1 MNFIKCKEKGRKTM
15 PNIKKLSAIF
25 MSIVLL
31 YSFLLNG
38 IVICSAIDFTIADC
52 FTYVYND
59 STKVYDASFDTI
71 NYQNVLTALE
81 TTEII
86 MPETYDDGQN
96 GSHDVVLFDFNTSS
110 LKDSVVT
117 KIEFNSNSP
126 SLLSTRTFRYFDKLE
141 EVVFK
146 YANSDFKLGQVFY
159 SCQDTL
165 KRVDIYATG
174 ISSSFNA
181 SAFRTFI
188 EHSNSKI
195 HVVKDSGVKQQII
208 DATKSGSAPVP
219 ESMIVEDLIDSR
231 KASSIEI
238 NCADINYGTKGGFKP
253 SVTVKLDNVE
263 NASLK
268 EKVKLEIHGNAECTD
283 SPSYKY
289 NSDDLNL
296 GHYWLKAT
304 LEGTDEYKGATAVKE
319 VQVVDPNAAMKL
331 GLDALIKQAD
341 EIKSHQ
347 GDYYNSAAFLFTEKV
362 IDTDGDQVN
371 DMSLYDYAKKVYNDP
386 AAKNT
391 DIVDAMTKLS
401 DALNSDDLILNSD
414 LASMEERSSFATD
427 VYSKYI
433 NENKANYTEDS
444 WKESGFGELQDK
456 LNTKYTSSYVLTG
469 PVTSEEL
476 SNFKASIEEAFS
488 KLVPRTNFDTEF
500 AELEKA
506 LTNAKAILD
515 DNPGAKYADSQIEAL
530 QTAYDTAKA
539 ILDDKDNVTDRI
551 KIVNATGNLN
561 NAINSLVEVD
571 RTELLSKLQDSIKEA
586 EAMDSE
592 KENYTAESYKVL
604 TDAIEAAKGITENST
619 VTEIQTATENIRSA
633 ISGLKKDLDAI
644 QAAKDELSKAVE
656 EAEAIDSS
664 KYTEESYANVAD
676 AINEAKRL
684 IARQNA
690 NLTVSGLKA
699 AQAALE
705 EAINGL
711 KEKQPEGPGNQP
723 SGNNNNNNNG
733 SNNIKKPPV
742 NNNVVVKT
750 TSKEDAVKA
759 AKAKAKSQM
768 KQAKIK
774 KLKVKSTAKKTIK
787 VTWKKVKKAKG
798 YRVQVSTNRKFK
810 KSKIIFEKHTKK
822 KTLKI
827 TKKIKSG
834 KTYYVRVSA
843 YTTYKDING
852 KTQKVYSKN
861 KPFKKVKVK

>member
-1 MNFIKCKEKGRKTM
+1 MI
-15 PNIKKLSAIF
+15 IKKLL
-25 MSIVLL
+25 SIVAAATMAITSLTGAMFVSAL
-31 YSFLLNG
+31 DYNQYFSFIYAPGYGAYTAILNTNADFSVLSNG
-38 IVICSAIDFTIADC
+38 ELIVPNSYDDKSNGELPIVIESLEASSSGNSSIKSIKTNSSYASTSRRAFRYLNALTTVTYTNTETLHFEERTFQDC
-52 FTYVYND
+52 
-59 STKVYDASFDTI
+59 
-71 NYQNVLTALE
+71 
-81 TTEII
+81 
-86 MPETYDDGQN
+86 P
-96 GSHDVVLFDFNTSS
+96 SS
-110 LKDSVVT
+110 LTDIYIHASSVSFNET
-117 KIEFNSNSP
+117 KINSRS
-126 SLLSTRTFRYFDKLE
+126 
-141 EVVFK
+141 
-146 YANSDFKLGQVFY
+146 VFY
-159 SCQDTL
+159 
-165 KRVDIYATG
+165 AT
-174 ISSSFNA
+174 NA
-181 SAFRTFI
+181 
-188 EHSNSKI
+188 KI

-208 DATKSGSAPVP
+208 DGTKSGSYPVS
-219 ESMIVEDLIDSR
+219 ESQIVEDLTDDR
-231 KASSIEI
+231 KTSSIEI

-263 NASLK
+263 NADLK
-268 EKVKLEIHGNAECTD
+268 NQVKLEIHGNAECTD

-289 NSDDLNL
+289 NSDDLAL
-296 GHYWLKAT
+296 GHYWIKAS
-304 LEGTDEYKGATAVKE
+304 LDDTDEYKGATAVKE

-341 EIKSHQ
+341 AIKSHQ
-347 GDYYNSAAFLFTEKV
+347 SDYYNSAAFLFTEKV
-362 IDTDGDQVN
+362 IDTDGDKEN

-391 DIVDAMTKLS
+391 DVTDAMTKLS
-401 DALNSDDLILNSD
+401 EALNSDELVLNSD
-414 LASMEERSSFATD
+414 LASPEERSKFVTD
-427 VYSKYI
+427 V
-433 NENKANYTEDS
+433 NNNYGNFKEADYTAES
-444 WKESGFGELQDK
+444 WKDSGFGELLNE

-469 PVTSEEL
+469 PVTSEGL
-476 SNFKASIEEAFS
+476 SNFKTSIEEAS
-488 KLVPRTNFDTEF
+488 KKLVKRTDFSEYIP
-500 AELEKA
+500 ALKEAVEK
-506 LTNAKAILD
+506 AKAILD
-515 DNPGAKYADSQIEAL
+515 DNPAYKYADSQIEAL
-530 QTAYDTAKA
+530 QTAYDAANA
-539 ILDDKDNVTDRI
+539 ILNDAENANRNTI
-551 KIVNATGNLN
+551 QNATGNLN
-561 NAINSLVEVD
+561 NAIDGLVEVD
-571 RTELLSKLQDSIKEA
+571 RTELLSKLQDAIKEA

-592 KENYTAESYKVL
+592 KETYTAESYKVL
-604 TDAIEAAKGITENST
+604 TDAIEAAKGITEDST
-619 VTEIQTATENIRSA
+619 VTEMQTAIENINSG
-633 ISGLKKDLDAI
+633 ISGLKKDLDSI

-664 KYTEESYANVAD
+664 KYTEESYAEVAD
-676 AINEAKRL
+676 AIKEAKRL

-705 EAINGL
+705 EAIKGL
-711 KEKQPEGPGNQP
+711 KEKQPEGPSNQKP
-723 SGNNNNNNNG
+723 SNNNNNNG
-733 SNNIKKPPV
+733 STNIKKPPV

-750 TSKEDAVKA
+750 TSRGDAVKA

-834 KTYYVRVSA
+834 KTYYIRVSA

>member
-1 MNFIKCKEKGRKTM
+1 MYVRRFICSLLIFSLLFAFNLESVVVSAEEMNFLK
-15 PNIKKLSAIF
+15 
-25 MSIVLL
+25 
-31 YSFLLNG
+31 
-38 IVICSAIDFTIADC
+38 
-52 FTYVYND
+52 FTYVSNRSGYSVD
-59 STKVYDASFDTI
+59 LDA
-71 NYQNVLTALE
+71 NYMSMDPQKDLN
-81 TTEII
+81 I
-86 MPETYDDGQN
+86 PETYDDKVNGEASVVWCN
-96 GSHDVVLFDFNTSS
+96 GSLGLLSDDNFFESIKFPKGFTETVSKQFRRLKS
-110 LKDSVVT
+110 LRDIYWLNKDSLNLVDST
-117 KIEFNSNSP
+117 FRDASNSI
-126 SLLSTRTFRYFDKLE
+126 TNVY
-141 EVVFK
+141 
-146 YANSDFKLGQVFY
+146 
-159 SCQDTL
+159 
-165 KRVDIYATG
+165 IYA
-174 ISSSFNA
+174 SNVSVDA
-181 SAFRTFI
+181 SAFRTLNTNL
-188 EHSNSKI
+188 SAKI
-195 HVVKDSGVKQQII
+195 HVTSQAVKDAIVEK
-208 DATKSGSAPVP
+208 TKTGSYPVP
-219 ESMIVEDLIDSR
+219 EDMIVVDLKDER
-231 KASSIEI
+231 PTSSIEI
-238 NCADINYGTKGGFKP
+238 SCADINYGTKGGFKP
-253 SVTVKLDNVE
+253 SVTVKVDNVE

-268 EKVKLEIHGNAECTD
+268 EKVTLALYNNSECTGRD
-283 SPSYKY
+283 LGYT
-289 NSDDLNL
+289 SDDLNL

-530 QTAYDTAKA
+530 QTAYDAAKA